1 MKVTCKEISE
11 LFGVDYLQ
19 ASGLLKIL
27 IKSGVCEISGENRSS
42 GRGRPTVEYKLP
54 RSVTI
59 DFSSG
64 KIDGIGEC

>member
-1 MKVTCKEISE
+1 MKITCKEVSK

-27 IKSGVCEISGENRSS
+27 IKNGVCEVSGKSRSS
-42 GRGRPTVEYKLP
+42 SRGRPTVEYKLP

-64 KIDGIGEC
+64 TIDGIGEC